1 MYVTYQYYKEEY
13 AGSLPEEEFIKAER
27 WSEAYIR
34 NPVSYTHLDVYKRQG
49 NGRV

>member
-34 NPVSYTHLDVYKRQG
+34 NLTYIRGGYLYIRS
-49 NGRV
+49 